1 MPGGS
6 TVTGVPTQLLPLAW
20 QVAQATPATAAWFI
34 GGLLLLITKLV
45 KLLALWQLSQAAEPV
60 GTWLAGGRRRA
71 GGAMLAKL
79 LPVAWHC
86 AQLLAIFTWFIV
98 ATL

>member
-1 MPGGS
+1 M
-6 TVTGVPTQLLPLAW
+6 
-20 QVAQATPATAAWFI
+20 
-34 GGLLLLITKLV
+34 
-45 KLLALWQLSQAAEPV
+45 ALWQLSQAAVPK
-60 GTWLAGGRRRA
+60 GTWFAGGNFRV

-86 AQLLAIFTWFIV
+86 AQLLAMFTWFIV

>member
-1 MPGGS
+1 MV
-6 TVTGVPTQLLPLAW
+6 VTT
-20 QVAQATPATAAWFI
+20 AWFI

-45 KLLALWQLSQAAEPV
+45 KPVALWQLSQAAVPK
-60 GTWLAGGRRRA
+60 GTWFAGGNFKV